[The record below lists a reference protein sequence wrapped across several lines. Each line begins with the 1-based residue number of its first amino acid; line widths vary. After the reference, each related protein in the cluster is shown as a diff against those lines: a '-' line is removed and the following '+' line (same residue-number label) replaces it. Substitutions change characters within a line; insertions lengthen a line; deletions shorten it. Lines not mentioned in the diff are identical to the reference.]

1 MSPQTTISPQA
12 LIDAA
17 MAPLQAYNDKDWN
30 RMKAVLSPGIVYD
43 EVPTQ
48 RTTRDADQL
57 IEVWKGW
64 AQAFP
69 DSKGTVNRNLVSGN
83 TVVQEVTW
91 RGTHR
96 GALAMPGG
104 RSIPASNRQ
113 FEIRACIVA
122 DLDGEL
128 VSQMH
133 QYFDLATLLRQIGA
147 LT

>member
-12 LIDAA
+12 LIDVAS
-17 MAPLQAYNDKDWN
+17 APHQAYNDKDWN
-30 RMKAVLSPGIVYD
+30 RLKASLSPGIVYD
-43 EVPTQ
+43 EVATQ
-48 RTTRDADQL
+48 RMARGADQL
-57 IEVWKGW
+57 VDIWKGW

-69 DSKGTVNRNLVSGN
+69 DSKGTVDRNLVSGN

-104 RSIPASNRQ
+104 HSIPPTGRQ
-113 FEIRACIVA
+113 FELRACIVA
-122 DLDGEL
+122 DVDGEL
-128 VSQMH
+128 VSQMR
-133 QYFDLATLLRQIGA
+133 QYFDLATLLRQLGA